1 MAKGM
6 ECVSETI
13 GVARRVEPTRSAAIE
28 VTRTAVL
35 ILKPGD
41 WEGRLTA

>member
-1 MAKGM
+1 MALK
-6 ECVSETI
+6 EAFAPEA
-13 GVARRVEPTRSAAIE
+13 VAPDFPLPPADFSVYAREP
-28 VTRTAVL
+28 AVL